1 MRLAAFDH
9 PFLFIF
15 ALTISVIAM
24 TKVIAYGAGK
34 AGLPTL
40 QQWIRND

>member
-1 MRLAAFDH
+1 MLAKFDH

-15 ALTISVIAM
+15 ALTLAVIAM

-34 AGLPTL
+34 AGLATV